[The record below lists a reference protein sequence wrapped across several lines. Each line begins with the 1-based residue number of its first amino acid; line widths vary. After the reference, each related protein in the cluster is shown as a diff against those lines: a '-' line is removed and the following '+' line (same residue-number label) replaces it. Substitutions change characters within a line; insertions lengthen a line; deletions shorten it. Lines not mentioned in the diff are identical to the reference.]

1 MATLGLSVGGA
12 KDLKPAK
19 WGRNPLLERGSCSKT
34 ISGWRVPAREPNR
47 ERNTSQLPRL
57 LC

>member
-1 MATLGLSVGGA
+1 MATLGLGAGSA
-12 KDLKPAK
+12 KDLKPVK
-19 WGRNPLLERGSCSKT
+19 RGRKPLREGGSCSKT
-34 ISGWRVPAREPNR
+34 MLAWRDPTRDLKR

>member
-12 KDLKPAK
+12 KDLKPVK
-19 WGRNPLLERGSCSKT
+19 RGRKPLLDGGSCSRMT
-34 ISGWRVPAREPNR
+34 SACRAPTRELNR